1 MVLGIVSMVLFWT
14 VGFGILLGVLAIIF
28 GAIGMRKAGQLPGR
42 LHRGR
47 GLAGIITGAAGILLG
62 IVFIVFVV
70 AATDDV
76 EINSDPVDGF
86 CNQDRFLQDPDC

>member
-28 GAIGMRKAGQLPGR
+28 GAIGMRKAGLLPGR

-62 IVFIVFVV
+62 IAFIVIVV

-76 EINSDPVDGF
+76 EINSDQVDGF